1 MRNTP
6 GNWQPGSPWP
16 ASGPS
21 EWWECSPW
29 CLLLMQ
35 VVTQLE
41 HRGNHQT
48 CYMNQ
53 TNKPRLSICVPTR
66 IIGALGQFFL
76 RREMII
82 SFNNLTLVPDFSTR
96 CRDQVQ
102 DQHKDSTH
110 YHEDGHELIPPT
122 TGICLQHRQYISFM
136 HHIVFMW
143 ISELWHNLG
152 IKYGEIWVGTF
163 SLAGI
168 VHYCTE
174 S

>member
-1 MRNTP
+1 
-6 GNWQPGSPWP
+6 
-16 ASGPS
+16 
-21 EWWECSPW
+21 
-29 CLLLMQ
+29 MQ

-48 CYMNQ
+48 CYINQ

-110 YHEDGHELIPPT
+110 YHEDGHELEFVCNIDNIFLSCIILSLCGSLNSDITSALNMEKSGLEPSR
-122 TGICLQHRQYISFM
+122 LLELSIS
-136 HHIVFMW
+136 VYR
-143 ISELWHNLG
+143 EL
-152 IKYGEIWVGTF
+152 K
-163 SLAGI
+163 
-168 VHYCTE
+168 
-174 S
+174 